1 MTSELIKSS
10 TFQDSSFY
18 MTYLHD
24 IGFVIRR
31 VNLGEA
37 DRFVTIFT
45 QNNGKVE
52 VLAKGVRKITSKRS
66 SHIELLNLVRFHSVK
81 TSKNFILTEVELVDS
96 YEGRKADLK
105 QCEIAFFVCELIDNL
120 CPHGQVSPELFSIV
134 VTFLKR
140 GAHSDEALLEFE
152 TQILSTLGYWNVE
165 KKFST
170 EEESRLFIESLIERK
185 MKSRIIGNFS

>member
-1 MTSELIKSS
+1 
-10 TFQDSSFY
+10 
-18 MTYLHD
+18 MTYLYD
-24 IGFVIRR
+24 TGFVIRR

-45 QNNGKVE
+45 KNNGKVE

-81 TSKNFILTEVELVDS
+81 TSKNFILTEIELIDS

-120 CPHGQVSPELFSIV
+120 CPHGQVSSEIFIEVLR
-134 VTFLKR
+134 FLEK
-140 GAHSDEALLEFE
+140 GEHEDQALLEFE
-152 TQILSTLGYWNVE
+152 TKILSLLGYWNME
-165 KKFST
+165 KKFSS